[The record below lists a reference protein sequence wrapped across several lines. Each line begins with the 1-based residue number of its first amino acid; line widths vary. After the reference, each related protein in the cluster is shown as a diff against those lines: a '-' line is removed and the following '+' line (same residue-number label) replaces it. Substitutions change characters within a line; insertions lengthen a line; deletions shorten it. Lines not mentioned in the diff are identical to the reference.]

1 MKYFASILVVF
12 AMCSPSSAQGLL
24 KKLADKAE
32 RKVQQR
38 AEQKVDQAM
47 DKSLDAAER
56 SLEKKSASAKKEEES
71 ASTRQAD
78 YSNMLSSMGESMDVT
93 YDFDHQVTMV
103 SKMYKKDKL
112 QNEVTYTILIP
123 EDGESMGFVMNLQ
136 EDGETMAT
144 QSVFDFN
151 EQKMISLVNQQGMKM
166 GMEYSWE
173 GQDMGE
179 DEDQEF
185 EVNATGKS
193 KEILGYTAE
202 EYEITNDESYSR
214 VWVTDELDFRNYY
227 EGFMRI
233 SKKETLSAEEMP
245 DGFMLE
251 IHSWP
256 DGRDGKEKMVM
267 TVTDIRKDTPEI
279 INTDGYRIMKM
290 DKQK

>member
-1 MKYFASILVVF
+1 MKYFVSILMVF
-12 AMCSPSSAQGLL
+12 TIASTANSQGLL
-24 KKLADKAE
+24 KRLADKAE

-38 AEQKVDQAM
+38 AEQKVDRAM

-56 SLEKKSASAKKEEES
+56 SLEQEAASEEDQEN
-71 ASTRQAD
+71 STGPKAN
-78 YSNMLSSMGESMDVT
+78 YGGMLSSMDETMDVT

-112 QNEVTYTILIP
+112 QNEITYTILIP
-123 EDGESMGFVMNLQ
+123 EDGETMGFVMNLQ
-136 EDGETMAT
+136 NEGETMAT

-151 EQKMISLVNQQGMKM
+151 EEKMISLVNQQGMNI

-173 GQDMGE
+173 DLDVGEGEEQDV
-179 DEDQEF
+179 
-185 EVNATGKS
+185 EVNATGNT
-193 KEILGYTAE
+193 KEILGYSAS
-202 EYEITNDESYSR
+202 EYEITSDESFSQ
-214 VWVTDELDFRNYY
+214 VWITDELDFRNYY
-227 EGFMRI
+227 EGFMRM

-267 TVTDIRKDTPEI
+267 TVTDIRKDTPEEI
-279 INTDGYRIMKM
+279 STDGYRIMKM
-290 DKQK
+290 GN